1 MIRYFV
7 IFKIKVRGAYSNFF
21 NNLGLS
27 FKEAVADSGDIGGDK
42 SHEYHLLSQVGED
55 TILHCSECGYCS
67 NMERAHSLIVPD
79 KHPRSSAKL
88 ENESVVEKNFKE
100 ISSLFASNISV
111 TLAIVER
118 KDSNLLLGIVTP
130 KGWEINELKVSKLF
144 SNQGKLK
151 ILPEKSNIDN
161 LDTKEK
167 LLLVDSQAQYLKNL
181 NYSPTI
187 KLQTGDFIQSKE
199 DDYCKTCFSQSKQS
213 KLKATSAIEVGHAFF
228 LGDKYSAPLNAT
240 YNSKNGGE
248 KTTSM
253 GCYGLGVSRL
263 IAAIAEVSHDSHGII
278 WPACIA
284 PADVCVILIPSKNL
298 DENSKINHTGDL
310 VLKKMNE
317 KYSKVIL
324 DDRNLSFPH
333 KIKDALL
340 IGYPR
345 TIVVG
350 KSFLSNGSLEVFDRN
365 RPDDPELKLIE
376 EL

>member
-1 MIRYFV
+1 
-7 IFKIKVRGAYSNFF
+7 
-21 NNLGLS
+21 
-27 FKEAVADSGDIGGDK
+27 
-42 SHEYHLLSQVGED
+42 
-55 TILHCSECGYCS
+55 
-67 NMERAHSLIVPD
+67 
-79 KHPRSSAKL
+79 
-88 ENESVVEKNFKE
+88 
-100 ISSLFASNISV
+100 
-111 TLAIVER
+111 
-118 KDSNLLLGIVTP
+118 VTP
-130 KGWEINELKVSKLF
+130 KGWEINALKVSKLF

-151 ILPEKSNIDN
+151 ILSENSNIDH

-167 LLLVDSQAQYLKNL
+167 LLLVDSQVQYLKNL

-199 DDYCKTCFSQSKQS
+199 DDFCKTCFSEGKES

-228 LGDKYSAPLNAT
+228 LGDKYSTPLNAT
-240 YNSKNGGE
+240 YNSKNSE
-248 KTTSM
+248 VKTTSM

-263 IAAIAEVSHDSHGII
+263 IAAIAEVSHDNHGII

-284 PADVCVILIPSKNL
+284 PADVCVILIPSKNV
-298 DENSKINHTGDL
+298 DENSKINDIGDL

-317 KYSKVIL
+317 KFSKVIL
-324 DDRNLSFPH
+324 DDRNLSFPQ

-350 KSFLSNGSLEVFDRN
+350 KSFLSNGSLEVFYRN

-376 EL
+376 DL